1 VHQTAPGQV
10 LEMTDN
16 RFRLCCQRHRKRGSQ
31 HHVTAFVIALS
42 GGNPPTE
49 LEPFKADSKR
59 SGKGL
64 GGLKKSGII
73 TRPTPQACWHHRN
86 RYITGQMIENLFELP
101 PAIEQERRMRAIAK
115 PHRGDGKRFVVGMK
129 S

>member
-1 VHQTAPGQV
+1 MHQTAPGQV

-31 HHVTAFVIALS
+31 HHVAAFVIALS

-101 PAIEQERRMRAIAK
+101 PAIEQERRVRAIAK

>member
-1 VHQTAPGQV
+1 
-10 LEMTDN
+10 
-16 RFRLCCQRHRKRGSQ
+16 
-31 HHVTAFVIALS
+31 VTAFVIALS

-59 SGKGL
+59 SGKGP
-64 GGLKKSGII
+64 GGSKKERNYHKADPADVLAS
-73 TRPTPQACWHHRN
+73 RN

-101 PAIEQERRMRAIAK
+101 PAIEQERRVRAIAK